1 MHETHPSLQTKR
13 MVHQLLCYL
22 SYHLTEIR
30 EVEKCLYPWQHLQ
43 MINIT
48 EVNQVCM
55 TQETEQGS

>member
-1 MHETHPSLQTKR
+1 

-43 MINIT
+43 MT
-48 EVNQVCM
+48 EVNQVCI
-55 TQETEQGS
+55 TQETKQEA